1 MMCCSHQGLQGCVP
15 VAIRS
20 ASRSVASRNR
30 RARASRWLASAA
42 ANVAPLSQRIS
53 ISEEI
58 SSPATLRASTS
69 SACAA
74 SSSSSKRCTSERD
87 SRSRIPNSSSMPTV
101 KSVEASKTSLARRMS
116 SMAAS
121 YVR

>member
-1 MMCCSHQGLQGCVP
+1 MICCSHQGLQGCVP
-15 VAIRS
+15 VAIRR
-20 ASRSVASRNR
+20 ASRSAASRR
-30 RARASRWLASAA
+30 SRARASRWLASAA
-42 ANVAPLSQRIS
+42 AKFAPLSERIS

-69 SACAA
+69 SVWAA
-74 SSSSSKRCTSERD
+74 ALSSSKRCTSARD
-87 SRSRIPNSSSMPTV
+87 SGSRIPNSSSMPTV

-116 SMAAS
+116 SMAVS